1 LADGTSILAEKVLS
15 ALGRPPNFAPLKL
28 ENCGVLVEKN
38 AIKVDEFSN
47 TNI

>member
-1 LADGTSILAEKVLS
+1 MADGTSILAEKVLS